1 MVGDEWGM
9 NIEQIVPDEIP
20 DDGTPE
26 MDEIRRM
33 RIHGERRKAVEET
46 VTEIGW
52 SVCFCGLTTIV
63 SLLSFLVIPIRPMKC
78 VGMICS
84 MTVH

>member
-26 MDEIRRM
+26 MEEIRRM
-33 RIHGERRKAVEET
+33 
-46 VTEIGW
+46 
-52 SVCFCGLTTIV
+52 F
-63 SLLSFLVIPIRPMKC
+63 P
-78 VGMICS
+78 
-84 MTVH
+84 